1 MLGLTVVLLVKVV
14 VSQVE
19 VLVEDRSLLDVELGV
34 HALHVRV
41 TNVAKG
47 VQDSEVGLFLKNN

>member
-1 MLGLTVVLLVKVV
+1 MGLTVVLLVKVV

-19 VLVEDRSLLDVELGV
+19 VLVEDRSLLDVKFGV

-41 TNVAKG
+41 TDVAKG
-47 VQDSEVGLFLKNN
+47 VEDSEV